1 MINRPESGARD
12 YSLPKSDL
20 LPIHSDQLPNPPD
33 PCENTFDPSLTP
45 TDNTEQ
51 QDEDPPLTQ
60 QYQQTNLLR
69 ISLR

>member
-1 MINRPESGARD
+1 MIDHSESRARD
-12 YSLPKSDL
+12 YSLSNSDQS
-20 LPIHSDQLPNPPD
+20 PIHSDQLPDPPD
-33 PCENTFDPSLTP
+33 PCEDIFDLSLTP

>member
-1 MINRPESGARD
+1 M
-12 YSLPKSDL
+12 PKNDQS
-20 LPIHSDQLPNPPD
+20 PIHSDQLPNPPD
-33 PCENTFDPSLTP
+33 SCEDISDPSLTP
-45 TDNTEQ
+45 TDNTKQ